1 MVGLAF
7 KRGILSQPLSLA
19 QTIAALG
26 LPVSFSTAGNK
37 QPRSS
42 GNSWGVAAKLPLLV
56 VLLYAEL
63 HLRDTTG
70 LQEQL
75 LHLVYGRPVDMGC
88 WGGSDKSDAWIAM
101 KLDEGCG
108 SHCEIGRQHIAMLL
122 FYCACQ
128 SALQKAFL
136 QDQR

>member
-1 MVGLAF
+1 MVGLAL

-26 LPVSFSTAGNK
+26 LPVSFSTAGKK

-75 LHLVYGRPVDMGC
+75 LHLVYGRPIDMSC
-88 WGGSDKSDAWIAM
+88 
-101 KLDEGCG
+101 
-108 SHCEIGRQHIAMLL
+108 
-122 FYCACQ
+122 
-128 SALQKAFL
+128 
-136 QDQR
+136 